1 MSGKKKRGKM
11 IILSS
16 ILLAAVIAA
25 FVIVRLPSFGRL
37 PRGERLERIR
47 QSPNY
52 RDGQFRNLEA
62 SPMMTGDKSRLRG
75 ILEFLFRKQEGLRPD
90 DAVPAIRTDLRALDP
105 DSNLLV
111 WFGHSSY
118 LIQAEG
124 RRTLVDPVFC
134 SAAPFSFLNRPF
146 KGTDIYRPEDMP
158 AIDFLVITH
167 DHWDHLDYRTVRELK
182 ERIGT
187 VVCPLGVGEHFE
199 HWGFDPA
206 KIVELDWNE
215 QQALGDGFTVHCLP
229 SRHFSGR
236 ELSPNQ
242 ALWGSFLLQTPAR
255 KIYIGGDGGYGRHFA
270 RIGQQF
276 PDIDLAVLEN
286 GQYNEAWKYI
296 HTMPD
301 QLSKAAKDLNAKRIM
316 TVHHSKYALAKH
328 RWDEPLAT
336 EAALAADTAL
346 HLLRPEIGEVVPLE
360 DLQPEKPQTGGPTEL
375 QRIR

>member
-1 MSGKKKRGKM
+1 MSGKQKRGKM

-16 ILLAAVIAA
+16 ILLAALAAA

-37 PRGERLERIR
+37 PQGERLERIR

-52 RDGQFRNLEA
+52 RDGRFRNTETG
-62 SPMMTGDKSRLRG
+62 PMMTGDKSRLRG

-105 DSNLLV
+105 KSNLLV

-124 RRTLVDPVFC
+124 RRTLVDPVFR
-134 SAAPFSFLNRPF
+134 SAAPLSLLNRPF
-146 KGTDIYRPEDMP
+146 KGTDIYRPEEMP
-158 AIDFLVITH
+158 DIDYLIVTH

-182 ERIGT
+182 ERIGR
-187 VVCPLGVGEHFE
+187 VICPLGVGEHFE
-199 HWGFDPA
+199 YWGFDPA
-206 KIVELDWNE
+206 KIVELDWHE
-215 QQALGDGFTVHCLP
+215 QQTLGDGFTVRCLP
-229 SRHFSGR
+229 SRHFS
-236 ELSPNQ
+236 E
-242 ALWGSFLLQTPAR
+242 
-255 KIYIGGDGGYGRHFA
+255 IGEE
-270 RIGQQF
+270 F

-286 GQYNEAWKYI
+286 GQYDEAWKYI

-301 QLSKAAKDLNAKRIM
+301 QLAKAAKELGARRIM

-336 EAALAADTAL
+336 EAALAADSAL

-360 DLQPEKPQTGGPTEL
+360 TPQPERAQADDPTGL
-375 QRIR
+375 

>member
-11 IILSS
+11 IILLSL
-16 ILLAAVIAA
+16 LLAAAIAA
-25 FVIVRLPSFGRL
+25 LLIVHLPAFGRL
-37 PRGERLERIR
+37 PRGRRLARIE

-62 SPMMTGDKSRLRG
+62 GPMMTGDKSRVRG
-75 ILEFLFRKQEGLRPD
+75 IVEFLFRKKEGLRPD
-90 DAVPAIRTDLRALDP
+90 KAVTAIKTDLRALDP

-124 RRTLVDPVFC
+124 RRTLVDPVFR

-146 KGTDIYRPEDMP
+146 KGTDIYRPAEMP
-158 AIDFLVITH
+158 DIDYLIITH

-182 ERIGT
+182 ERIGQI
-187 VVCPLGVGEHFE
+187 VCPLGVGEHFE
-199 HWGFDPA
+199 YWGFDPA
-206 KIVELDWNE
+206 KIVELDWHE
-215 QQALGDGFTVHCLP
+215 QQTLGDGFSIRCLP
-229 SRHFSGR
+229 ARHFSGR
-236 ELSPNQ
+236 GLSPNRT
-242 ALWGSFLLQTPAR
+242 LWGSFLLQTPSR
-255 KIYIGGDGGYGRHFA
+255 KIYLGGDGGYGRHFA
-270 RIGQQF
+270 RIGEQF

-301 QLSKAAKDLNAKRIM
+301 QLSQVAKDLRAKQIM

-336 EAALAADTAL
+336 EAALAADSTL
-346 HLLRPEIGEVVPLE
+346 HVLRPEIGEVVPL
-360 DLQPEKPQTGGPTEL
+360 DAPHSGGV
-375 QRIR
+375 